1 MEKLPETKWS
11 VRANSATIV
20 NDKLFVVGG
29 LDKNGTS
36 NAVRGL
42 DLNSFEWKQ
51 FPDLPS
57 SNMMKGFGSVACNLD
72 GNLVVGSFSYYPKI
86 FLKLIL
92 LGCHQSLKFSI
103 NVSFIECYL

>member
-1 MEKLPETKWS
+1 M
-11 VRANSATIV
+11 VIRANSAAIV

-42 DLNSFEWKQ
+42 DLPLNGS

-72 GNLVVGSFSYYPKI
+72 GNLSLSLLVTIQKYL
-86 FLKLIL
+86 LKLIL

-103 NVSFIECYL
+103 SVSFIECYL